1 MNRNIKVAVAQMNSH
16 VGAIDYNLR
25 KIIKFIN
32 LGKNKKVDL
41 LCFPE
46 LALVGYPPEDLLLSK
61 NFLKMVKLAVKKIQK
76 VDKNISYIVGYPK
89 LIEGKLYNVA
99 GVFIHGELKYEYKKI
114 RLPNYG
120 VFDEQRYFESGI
132 EPLMFKLKNRSIYLT
147 ICEDI
152 WDDFKISPD
161 ISKKNSPD
169 LLINLSASPFNIT
182 KQNDRLKL
190 LGNIARKNNI
200 EVVYSNLVGGQDEL
214 VFDGN
219 SFFLDSEG
227 KMISKAGEFN
237 EEFKVQT
244 LNYKT
249 KYKKTIFKRKN
260 KKDNLSSVFSALS
273 IGLKD
278 YVIKNG
284 FKKVV
289 IGISGGIDSALVSA
303 IAVKS
308 LGPKNVLG
316 IAMPSKFNSEISL
329 KLAQQLS
336 TNMSFRLKVSSI
348 QEIFEK
354 NLELL
359 SKNIYGNTPFDVTEE
374 NLQARIRANILMA
387 TSNKMGSLLLS
398 TGNKSEISIGYS
410 TLYGDAAGGIAILKD
425 IPKTLVYDLAKFYNS
440 QNIFNLIPKKIILRD
455 PSAELKAN
463 QKDSDS
469 LPSYMIL
476 DKILE
481 YYIEGGKEVGEI
493 SMLLKVKKSL
503 VIGIINKIN
512 NSEFKRKQ
520 GPPGIKIT
528 SKAFGRDRRYPI
540 TNGFKEAW

>member
-16 VGAIDYNLR
+16 VGSIDYNLR

-32 LGKNKKVDL
+32 LAKNKKVDL

-61 NFLKMVKLAVKKIQK
+61 NFLKMVELAVKKIQK
-76 VDKNISYIVGYPK
+76 KDKNISYIVGYPK

-120 VFDEQRYFESGI
+120 VFDEQRYFKSGT

-152 WDDFKISPD
+152 WDDFMISPD
-161 ISKKNSPD
+161 ISKKDSPD

-237 EEFKVQT
+237 EELKVQT

-336 TNMSFRLKVSSI
+336 ANLSFRLKVSSI
-348 QEIFEK
+348 QEIFQK

-425 IPKTLVYDLAKFYNS
+425 IPKILVYELAKFYNS
-440 QNIFNLIPKKIILRD
+440 QNIFNLIPKKIISRD
-455 PSAELKAN
+455 PSAELRAN

-469 LPSYMIL
+469 LPPYMIL

-481 YYIEGGKEVGEI
+481 YYIESGKEVGEI
-493 SMLLKVKKSL
+493 SKLLKVKKSL
-503 VIGIINKIN
+503 VIKIINKIN

-540 TNGFKEAW
+540 TNGFKEA

>member
-540 TNGFKEAW
+540 TNGFKEA

>member
-1 MNRNIKVAVAQMNSH
+1 MNRNIKVGVVQMNSH
-16 VGAIDYNLR
+16 VGAIDYNLK
-25 KIIKFIN
+25 KIIKFIK
-32 LGKNKKVDL
+32 LGRNRKVDL

-61 NFLKMVKLAVKKIQK
+61 NFLKATELAVKQIQRI
-76 VDKNISYIVGYPK
+76 DKNISYIVGYPK
-89 LIEGKLYNVA
+89 LIGGKLYNVA

-120 VFDEQRYFESGI
+120 VFDEQRYFETGE
-132 EPLMFKLKNRSIYLT
+132 EPLIFKFKNRNICLT

-152 WDDFKISPD
+152 WNDFKISQGS
-161 ISKKNSPD
+161 SKEYLPD
-169 LLINLSASPFNIT
+169 LLINLSASPFNIR
-182 KQNDRLKL
+182 KQNERLKL

-200 EVVYSNLVGGQDEL
+200 EVVYSNLVGGQDEV

-219 SFFLDSEG
+219 SFFLDCEG
-227 KMISKAGEFN
+227 RMISKAQEFQ
-237 EEFKVQT
+237 EELKIQD
-244 LNYKT
+244 LNYK
-249 KYKKTIFKRKN
+249 KENKKPFFKRKN
-260 KKDNLSSVFSALS
+260 KQDNLSSIFSALS
-273 IGLKD
+273 IGLRD

-316 IAMPSKFNSEISL
+316 IAMPSKFNSELSL
-329 KLAQQLS
+329 KLAQMLS
-336 TNMSFRLKVSSI
+336 ANLGFRLKVSSI
-348 QEIFEK
+348 QEIFQK

-359 SKNIYGNTPFDVTEE
+359 SKKIYGKTSFDATEE

-387 TSNKMGSLLLS
+387 TSNKIGSLLLS
-398 TGNKSEISIGYS
+398 TGNKSEISVGYS

-425 IPKTLVYDLAKFYNS
+425 IPKILVYDLARFYNS
-440 QNIFNLIPKKIILRD
+440 QNSSNLIPNKIISRD
-455 PSAELKAN
+455 PSAELRAN

-469 LPSYMIL
+469 LPPYRIL

-481 YYIEGGKEVGEI
+481 AYIEGGKEVSEI
-493 SMLLKVKKSL
+493 SRLLKVHKSL
-503 VIGIINKIN
+503 VRKIINKIN
-512 NSEFKRKQ
+512 DSEFKRKQ

-540 TNGFKEAW
+540 TNGFKEA

>member
-161 ISKKNSPD
+161 ISKKDSPD

-540 TNGFKEAW
+540 TNGFKEA

>member
-237 EEFKVQT
+237 EDFKVQT

-493 SMLLKVKKSL
+493 SILLKVKKSL

-540 TNGFKEAW
+540 TNGFKEA

>member
-237 EEFKVQT
+237 EELKVQT

-540 TNGFKEAW
+540 TNGFKEA

>member
-1 MNRNIKVAVAQMNSH
+1 MNRNIKVGVVQMNSH
-16 VGAIDYNLR
+16 VGAIDYNLK
-25 KIIKFIN
+25 KIIKFIK
-32 LGKNKKVDL
+32 LGRNRKVDL

-61 NFLKMVKLAVKKIQK
+61 NFLKATELAVKQIQRI
-76 VDKNISYIVGYPK
+76 DKNISYIVGYPK
-89 LIEGKLYNVA
+89 LIGGKLYNVA

-120 VFDEQRYFESGI
+120 VFDEQRYFETGE
-132 EPLMFKLKNRSIYLT
+132 EPLIFKFKNRNICLT

-152 WDDFKISPD
+152 WNDFKISQGS
-161 ISKKNSPD
+161 SKEYLPD
-169 LLINLSASPFNIT
+169 LLINLSASPFNIR
-182 KQNDRLKL
+182 KQNERLKL

-200 EVVYSNLVGGQDEL
+200 EVVYSNLVGGQDEV

-219 SFFLDSEG
+219 SFFLDCEG
-227 KMISKAGEFN
+227 RMISKAQEFQ
-237 EEFKVQT
+237 EELKIQD
-244 LNYKT
+244 LNYK
-249 KYKKTIFKRKN
+249 KENKKPFFKRKN
-260 KKDNLSSVFSALS
+260 KQDNLSSIFSALS
-273 IGLKD
+273 IGLRD

-316 IAMPSKFNSEISL
+316 IAMPSKFNSELSL
-329 KLAQQLS
+329 KLAQMLS
-336 TNMSFRLKVSSI
+336 ANLGFRLKVSSI
-348 QEIFEK
+348 QEIFQK

-359 SKNIYGNTPFDVTEE
+359 SKKIYGKTSFDATEE

-387 TSNKMGSLLLS
+387 TSNKIGSLLLS
-398 TGNKSEISIGYS
+398 TGNKSEISVGYS

-425 IPKTLVYDLAKFYNS
+425 IPKILVYDLARFYNS
-440 QNIFNLIPKKIILRD
+440 QNSSNLIPNKIISRD
-455 PSAELKAN
+455 PSAELRAN

-469 LPSYMIL
+469 LPPYRIL

-481 YYIEGGKEVGEI
+481 AYIEGGKEVSEI
-493 SMLLKVKKSL
+493 SRLLKVQKSL
-503 VIGIINKIN
+503 VRKIINKIN
-512 NSEFKRKQ
+512 DSEFKRKQ

-540 TNGFKEAW
+540 TNGFKEA

>member
-161 ISKKNSPD
+161 ISKKDSPD

-237 EEFKVQT
+237 EELKVQT

-540 TNGFKEAW
+540 TNGFKEA

>member
-16 VGAIDYNLR
+16 VGSIDYNLR

-61 NFLKMVKLAVKKIQK
+61 NFLKMVELAVKKIQK
-76 VDKNISYIVGYPK
+76 KDKKISYIVGYPK

-161 ISKKNSPD
+161 ISKKDSPD

-237 EEFKVQT
+237 EELKVQT

-540 TNGFKEAW
+540 TNGFKEA

>member
-16 VGAIDYNLR
+16 VGSIDYNLR

-61 NFLKMVKLAVKKIQK
+61 NFLKMVELAVKKIQK
-76 VDKNISYIVGYPK
+76 KDKKISYIVGYPK

-161 ISKKNSPD
+161 ISKKDSPD

-237 EEFKVQT
+237 EELKVQT
-244 LNYKT
+244 LNYKA

-336 TNMSFRLKVSSI
+336 ANMSFRLKVSSI
-348 QEIFEK
+348 QEIFQK

-425 IPKTLVYDLAKFYNS
+425 IPKILVYDLAKFYNS
-440 QNIFNLIPKKIILRD
+440 QNIFNLIPKKIISRD
-455 PSAELKAN
+455 PSAELRAN

-469 LPSYMIL
+469 LPPYMIL

-481 YYIEGGKEVGEI
+481 YYIESGKEVSEI
-493 SMLLKVKKSL
+493 SKLLKVKKSL
-503 VIGIINKIN
+503 VIKIINKIN

-540 TNGFKEAW
+540 TNGFKEA